1 MNIFV
6 LDKDPATSAFMHCDK
21 HVVKMILESAQMI
34 CTTHHL
40 TSDGMYY
47 IPYRPVH
54 KNHPCTVWVRES
66 LSNYEWLMSLTYWLN
81 FEYRYRFNRKVNHK
95 SYDAIISLPTPNI
108 KDIGL
113 TPFAL
118 AMPDECKMNDAVD
131 SYINYYNT
139 HKSHLL
145 MYTKR
150 KPNNLFPSATQKV
163 GGKEMNVKHT
173 DKSNKGERVV
183 SID

>member
-6 LDKDPATSAFMHCDK
+6 LDYDPATSAFMHCDK

-40 TSDGMYY
+40 TSNGMYY

-95 SYDAIISLPTPNI
+95 SYDAIISLPKPNI
-108 KDIGL
+108 KDKGL

-173 DKSNKGERVV
+173 DKSIKGERVV